1 MNRMMSFAKSR
12 DFQKTAVFAFVFLV
26 AVWQMGFKGALSWFA
41 AMATWLTPVLIGA
54 LLSHH
59 LLRRAS
65 VPLGELIKWMAI
77 FTGSLVVLWMLGTF
91 SLITSRWE
99 FLVISL
105 AAGIA
110 LGAYN
115 YLIARRKS

>member
-1 MNRMMSFAKSR
+1 MISFTKSQAMQR
-12 DFQKTAVFAFVFLV
+12 TAVFALVFCV
-26 AVWQMGFKGALSWFA
+26 ATWQLGFKHAVSWFA
-41 AMATWLTPVLIGA
+41 AMAAWLTPVLIGA

-77 FTGSLVVLWMLGTF
+77 FTGSLALLWTLGTF
-91 SLITSRWE
+91 SVVTSRWE

-105 AAGIA
+105 VVGIA
-110 LGAYN
+110 LGVYN
-115 YLIARRKS
+115 YLIARKKS